1 MNLKPIIKHLLKK
14 ILTLK
19 TMKTSN
25 KLLIALAISLIL
37 IPIIVV
43 AITVKMNYT
52 DKKNALKENK
62 NEEHFNTRSEGYL
75 SEKISKSFTAV
86 EILDGRGLELDI
98 VLIKDDNT
106 GVKISE
112 EFKNLISYDVN
123 DLGVLQISFKSAVEQ
138 KYRRAQLYIYAP
150 NIVDFSASK
159 GNSLSLW
166 ISNRDSLNLK
176 ASRIGSVWLNSDSKL
191 NSLSMVADSV
201 QQFSMDKK
209 TITSLDLT
217 LKNAD
222 FKTEAASFR
231 SLKINATG
239 TSNIEIDGDESKKDK
254 YLIDDLSIK
263 TEGKSNIDLTNI
275 KVNKASGSLSDS
287 TKVNMPVYVLKT
299 MFKN

>member
-239 TSNIEIDGDESKKDK
+239 TSNIEIEGDESKKDK

-263 TEGKSNIDLTNI
+263 TEGKSNINLTNI

>member
-43 AITVKMNYT
+43 AITVKMNYKT
-52 DKKNALKENK
+52 EKSIAVTR
-62 NEEHFNTRSEGYL
+62 NTEKFSAPAEGY
-75 SEKISKSFTAV
+75 ISTEISQSIKEIIIDDAKDFFLTIRIVKDIKS
-86 EILDGRGLELDI
+86 
-98 VLIKDDNT
+98 
-106 GVKISE
+106 GVKIPE
-112 EFKNLISYDVN
+112 EYKDLLSFKVD
-123 DLGVLQISFKSAVEQ
+123 DKGVLRFSLKMAKDEMNPSARIIIYSPTVNLFSCTNG
-138 KYRRAQLYIYAP
+138 RGVYIR
-150 NIVDFSASK
+150 
-159 GNSLSLW
+159 GNQ
-166 ISNRDSLNLK
+166 DSLTLNTKAMHFLTIDSESTLNNLVVSADDIKEFLLNK
-176 ASRIGSVWLNSDSKL
+176 AAVNNTEIKL
-191 NSLSMVADSV
+191 KSSN
-201 QQFSMDKK
+201 
-209 TITSLDLT
+209 
-217 LKNAD
+217 

>member
-62 NEEHFNTRSEGYL
+62 NEAHFNTPSEGYL

-263 TEGKSNIDLTNI
+263 TEGKSSIDLTNI

>member
-37 IPIIVV
+37 IPIIVI

-62 NEEHFNTRSEGYL
+62 NEAHFNTPSEGYL

-209 TITSLDLT
+209 TISSLDLT

-222 FKTEAASFR
+222 FKTEASSFR
-231 SLKINATG
+231 SLKINAVG

-254 YLIDDLSIK
+254 YIIDDLAII
-263 TEGKSNIDLTNI
+263 TEGKSNIYLTNI